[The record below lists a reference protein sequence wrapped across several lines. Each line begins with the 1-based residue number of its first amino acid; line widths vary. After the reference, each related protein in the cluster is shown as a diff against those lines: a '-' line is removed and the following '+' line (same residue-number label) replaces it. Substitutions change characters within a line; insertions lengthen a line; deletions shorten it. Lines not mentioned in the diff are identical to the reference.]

1 MLVTD
6 LFESVSSIVYH
17 ATRLYNAA
25 QILADARFRLA
36 ASSGTDTERN
46 LQKGNKPY
54 YLSTTRSKVGDYTL
68 HQFYKDGV
76 VFVLNGDWFNH
87 NYKGGPVD
95 YWGHNS
101 KMWRG
106 DIAGQGGLKGRYSEM
121 EDRVFSDQPFIPL
134 PKNPKDLIKA
144 VHILYKPDNDT
155 RRNQYMRILLTKAK
169 QLGIPHYVYEDD
181 AAYVLQDTR
190 KAIPLTSEF
199 IKSLANPEIQKIG
212 TGWTDRMKSDYL
224 KGWREIYYAK
234 DKVSL
239 SKEGKRTADKVL
251 YYLKDAYSGL
261 SADIHNVKAKADPG
275 LVKLIKIFKK
285 MGVSSSNQY
294 VDAMRAKWEPIYKQA
309 EEEYWADIKKRKDA
323 EDAERNKSDWTTANL
338 A

>member
-1 MLVTD
+1 MFLTD

-17 ATRLYNAA
+17 STQLYNAA
-25 QILADARFRLA
+25 QILNDARFRLA
-36 ASSGTDTERN
+36 VSSGTDTERA

-76 VFVLNGDWFNH
+76 VFVLNGEWFNH
-87 NYKGGPVD
+87 HYKGGPVD

-106 DIAGQGGLKGRYSEM
+106 DIEGQGGLKGRYSEM
-121 EDRVFSDQPFIPL
+121 EDRVFSDEPFIPL

-144 VHILYKPDNDT
+144 VHILFKPDNDT
-155 RRNQYMRILLTKAK
+155 RRNQWMRMLLTKVK
-169 QLGIPHYVYEDD
+169 QMGIPHYVYEDD

-190 KAIPLTSEF
+190 KAIPVDRAF
-199 IKSLANPEIQKIG
+199 IAKISQKDPIPDKPWPAR
-212 TGWTDRMKSDYL
+212 TPTDYL

-234 DKVSL
+234 DKANL
-239 SKEGKRTADKVL
+239 SKEGKRAADKVL
-251 YYLKDAYSGL
+251 YYLNDAYTGL
-261 SADIHNVKAKADPG
+261 SADIHNEKKTANPG
-275 LVKLIKIFKK
+275 LVKLIKIFKT
-285 MGVSSSNQY
+285 MGISSSKQY

-309 EEEYWADIKKRKDA
+309 EQEYWADIKKRKEQ
-323 EDAERNKSDWTTANL
+323 EDAERNKGDWTTANL

>member
-36 ASSGTDTERN
+36 VSSGTDTERN

-95 YWGHNS
+95 YW
-101 KMWRG
+101 
-106 DIAGQGGLKGRYSEM
+106 AGQRLKSSEVGLKGRYSEM

-155 RRNQYMRILLTKAK
+155 RRNQYMRILLTS
-169 QLGIPHYVYEDD
+169 
-181 AAYVLQDTR
+181 R
-190 KAIPLTSEF
+190 
-199 IKSLANPEIQKIG
+199 
-212 TGWTDRMKSDYL
+212 
-224 KGWREIYYAK
+224 
-234 DKVSL
+234 
-239 SKEGKRTADKVL
+239 
-251 YYLKDAYSGL
+251 
-261 SADIHNVKAKADPG
+261 
-275 LVKLIKIFKK
+275 
-285 MGVSSSNQY
+285 
-294 VDAMRAKWEPIYKQA
+294 
-309 EEEYWADIKKRKDA
+309 
-323 EDAERNKSDWTTANL
+323 
-338 A
+338 